1 MKREEFVED
10 LKNAK
15 SALHPLNCIDAYLT
29 NGEEL
34 AEEFKIP
41 ECVKKQSLGHILKR
55 IVPTSIREEFDFTRT
70 AKALVITNRGAQT
83 RWHIDPTGS
92 SVLFAPLLG
101 EKHFFTLDVT
111 ERNLA
116 IYGALEYLSEVDQL

>member
-1 MKREEFVED
+1 MDE
-10 LKNAK
+10 LKNTK
-15 SALHPLNCIDAYLT
+15 SALYLLNCINAYLAK
-29 NGEEL
+29 EDEL

-41 ECVKKQSLGHILKR
+41 TCVKKQSLGHILNR

-111 ERNLA
+111 ERNLD
-116 IYGALEYLSEVDQL
+116 IYGALENLSEVDQL